1 MIFTVNDYSIKQIS
15 DMEEI
20 VDIPHNIVTS
30 SAHAGGDNLPISV
43 VSSDSGIFTDTFHYT
58 FLVLFSA
65 HSVLFRIICYN
76 NVCW

>member
-1 MIFTVNDYSIKQIS
+1 MG
-15 DMEEI
+15 EI

-43 VSSDSGIFTDTFHYT
+43 VSSDSGISTDTFHYT

-65 HSVLFRIICYN
+65 HSVLFRVICYN
-76 NVCW
+76 MYVGNYYAEKTGFQIF